1 MDREDL
7 SLLLSEVRNLAN
19 SMDSSG
25 LRETDLEDLKLPE
38 GSELKLRLQKRD
50 RVMDKVKTVLD
61 NYDSFFS
68 ALASTNSIAA
78 PLYGGLKCI
87 VTIASAKAEILDEVI
102 CGLNVTLDALPLLN
116 RSKRMMSV
124 SDEESR
130 AIISAFKD
138 FVAFMQILRGYV
150 GEKHE
155 SIITKFKRMARSQNI
170 PDKLRAAR
178 EKMQTALSTAHFAT
192 FVKYA
197 EDERR
202 TYICE
207 RNYSFSYLQY

>member
-87 VTIASAKAEILDEVI
+87 VTVSLDSAPHVDAIFQPYRQIASAKAEILDGSISANQHVL
-102 CGLNVTLDALPLLN
+102 GLN
-116 RSKRMMSV
+116 MV
-124 SDEESR
+124 SQR
-130 AIISAFKD
+130 
-138 FVAFMQILRGYV
+138 L
-150 GEKHE
+150 
-155 SIITKFKRMARSQNI
+155 
-170 PDKLRAAR
+170 
-178 EKMQTALSTAHFAT
+178 FA
-192 FVKYA
+192 V
-197 EDERR
+197 
-202 TYICE
+202 
-207 RNYSFSYLQY
+207 